1 MEQVQR
7 FSPDMDED
15 RDRHNFF
22 PVVVWGLAKTLGIT
36 LPETNSSPLKTGH
49 PKRKC
54 HLSTTNFQLRTVSFR
69 EGKWVNILWH
79 FYDPGSCFLISSC
92 TVFPLLF
99 PAGPEHPKYGPHGPP
114 LADPPIKTTPPTPH
128 QK

>member
-49 PKRKC
+49 PPKKN
-54 HLSTTNFQLRTVSFR
+54 HLSTTNFQLLLLLVSGR
-69 EGKWVNILWH
+69 GPVGEYSLA
-79 FYDPGSCFLISSC
+79 FL
-92 TVFPLLF
+92 
-99 PAGPEHPKYGPHGPP
+99 
-114 LADPPIKTTPPTPH
+114 
-128 QK
+128 